1 MKDEDTA
8 AKAEGEALP
17 ESTQPAKAGFFVRA
31 EQTALSI
38 EQRAVAAIE
47 DWYERHFHACAVSGR
62 APLSADDK
70 AALVKGVADAV
81 APATKE

>member
-1 MKDEDTA
+1 MNVEDA

-17 ESTQPAKAGFFVRA
+17 ESNQPAKAGFFVRA
-31 EQTALSI
+31 EKAALSL
-38 EQRAVAAIE
+38 EERAVAAIE
-47 DWYERHFHACAVSGR
+47 DWYERHFHACAVAGR

-70 AALVKGVADAV
+70 AALVKSVADAV

>member
-1 MKDEDTA
+1 MIADEKA

-17 ESTQPAKAGFFVRA
+17 GSNQPAKAGFFVRA
-31 EQTALSI
+31 EQAAMSI

-62 APLSADDK
+62 APISADDK
-70 AALVKGVADAV
+70 AALVKGVAEAV